1 MSKEIV
7 RGNAL
12 GARYQIHARTGI
24 VNATDSRSETEVT
37 GRVSG
42 GGGAYGYSAP
52 VSGSVQSK
60 TTRFQNIYLT
70 DEDGVEHNID
80 LVNFTVP
87 CTQGHKLT
95 MLAVTAGSS
104 DSGSYFRAYNHN
116 TREHCNHPRGVIS
129 EMFPWKIAALVIGVI
144 GLMILYQAFTN
155 DANGF
160 GEALFVSAIL
170 IALVGVAV
178 SIVGWVLA
186 YIRSIGVRSNSSLK
200 RYLNSLGTA

>member
-1 MSKEIV
+1 MSKQVTE
-7 RGNAL
+7 GNAL
-12 GARYQIHARTGI
+12 GARYRIHARTGI

-60 TTRFQNIYLT
+60 TTRYQNIYLT
-70 DEDGVEHNID
+70 DEDGIEHNID

-87 CTQGHKLT
+87 CMQGHKLT
-95 MLAVTAGSS
+95 MLLVTAGSS

-116 TREHCNHPRGVIS
+116 TREHSNHPRGVIN
-129 EMFPWKIAALVIGVI
+129 EMFPWKVAALVMGII
-144 GLMILYQAFTN
+144 GLMILYKAFTS
-155 DANGF
+155 DGNGF
-160 GEALFVSAIL
+160 GEALFMSIIM
-170 IALVGVAV
+170 IALVGVVVAA
-178 SIVGWVLA
+178 VGWTFA

-200 RYLNSLGTA
+200 QYLRSLGTA